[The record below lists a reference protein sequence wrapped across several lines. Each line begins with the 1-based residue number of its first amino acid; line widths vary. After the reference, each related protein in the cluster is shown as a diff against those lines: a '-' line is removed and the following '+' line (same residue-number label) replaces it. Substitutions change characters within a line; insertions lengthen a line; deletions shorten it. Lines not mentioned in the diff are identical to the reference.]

1 MLRRRLSHPIAHSI
15 MPALATVLVA
25 ATALTL
31 LAVPASGTASA
42 GQGRDLYSVPDPLPS
57 APPGTI
63 IRSEP
68 IAAPQGAT
76 AWRVL
81 YHSESVDGRDIAVSG
96 VIVAPEGKA
105 PKGGRPVVTWAHGTT
120 GLADSCT
127 PSKAENVAS
136 KLPYVDAMV
145 EAGYVVAA
153 TDYEGLGTPGLHPYL
168 VGESEGRG
176 VLDAARAARALDRTR
191 AGKDL
196 LVFGHSQ
203 GGHAALFAG
212 EIAARYAPEERILG
226 VVAAAP
232 AADLDV
238 ILPAAG
244 AIKQAAGFVV
254 MGAKGF
260 QAAYPQADPAAVLSP
275 DAVAKSGIV
284 DEKCAGA
291 VVKAFAG
298 TSTAVV
304 AHNPQDVAPWA
315 DLIHASS
322 AGNRPAGAPVLVV
335 QGEADQLV
343 LRPLSDGWV
352 RKACAAGDVV
362 DYRTYPGADHA
373 GIISAARTDV
383 LDWLATRV
391 KGEAVANACST

>member
-1 MLRRRLSHPIAHSI
+1 MLRRHFSHPVARSI
-15 MPALATVLVA
+15 MLALPTVLVA
-25 ATALTL
+25 ATALTA
-31 LAVPASGTASA
+31 LAGTASA
-42 GQGRDLYSVPDPLPS
+42 RQARDLYSVADPLPS

-63 IRSEP
+63 IRSER
-68 IAAPQGAT
+68 ITAPDGAT

-81 YHSESVDGRDIAVSG
+81 YHSESVDGRDVAVSG
-96 VIVAPEGKA
+96 VIVAPDGKA
-105 PKGGRPVVTWAHGTT
+105 PKGGRPVVAWAHGTT
-120 GLADSCT
+120 GLADSCA
-127 PSKAENVAS
+127 PSKADDVAS
-136 KLPYVDAMV
+136 RLPYVDAMV
-145 EAGYVVAA
+145 QAGYVVAA

-176 VLDAARAARALDRTR
+176 VLDAARAARALDGAG

-212 EIAARYAPEERILG
+212 ELAAQYAPEERLLG